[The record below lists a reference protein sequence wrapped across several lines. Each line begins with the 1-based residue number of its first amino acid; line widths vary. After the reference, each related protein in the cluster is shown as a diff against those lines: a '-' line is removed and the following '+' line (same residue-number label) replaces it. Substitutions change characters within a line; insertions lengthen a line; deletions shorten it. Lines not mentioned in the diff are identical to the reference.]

1 MHKVILMILL
11 AGFSGSAA
19 AKWEVVGKS
28 DSNTIYVDYF
38 SIRKTGNTAKMWFVF
53 DFKAPQTYLGVTLLS
68 TKEQDEFDCKE
79 EKYRRIYLTGHA
91 ENMVSGT
98 VVYTEPDPGKWI
110 PIAPDS
116 VYVNL
121 LKIACRKYIRGKSA
135 PGASREQSHH

>member
-11 AGFSGSAA
+11 AVFSSSAM
-19 AKWEVVGKS
+19 AKWEAVAKS
-28 DSNTIYVDYF
+28 DNNTIYVDYS
-38 SIRKTGNTAKMWFVF
+38 SIRKAGNTAKMWFVF
-53 DFKAPQTYLGVTLLS
+53 DFKTPQTYAVVTLLS

-91 ENMVSGT
+91 ENMVSGM

-110 PIAPDS
+110 PIAPDT

-121 LKIACRKYIRGKSA
+121 LKIACGKVTRVKPA
-135 PGASREQSHH
+135 AKR